1 MEINS
6 HRRIEKEKHR
16 PSSILPKKKRKKG
29 VVRTTIIS
37 SSIHYQLTFT
47 NKFIP
52 RSKHSYLNKKDP
64 NHRFDPSKKD
74 SKDDNRRPSPVHPV
88 TVHHIETR
96 TKRNRI
102 TASSSPPSLCHF
114 FSSTYIYIYKIAH
127 AHAKTFPSVHLSSVY
142 NTSLNKHDLLV
153 RQRDYVS
160 LHLGEMWSVLIH
172 MHGNPGRRGCRR
184 GPADRSFCSCKT
196 RRRERETWLVR
207 SRMCARSP
215 SKSIAATRFMGKH
228 RIRIGRAGFSLS
240 SFFPFPFFLS
250 SPLPSSSFS
259 PASLFPPQR
268 C

>member
-52 RSKHSYLNKKDP
+52 RSKYSYLNKKDP

-114 FSSTYIYIYKIAH
+114 FSSTYIFIKSHTHTRKLFPLYI
-127 AHAKTFPSVHLSSVY
+127 
-142 NTSLNKHDLLV
+142 
-153 RQRDYVS
+153 
-160 LHLGEMWSVLIH
+160 
-172 MHGNPGRRGCRR
+172 
-184 GPADRSFCSCKT
+184 
-196 RRRERETWLVR
+196 
-207 SRMCARSP
+207 
-215 SKSIAATRFMGKH
+215 
-228 RIRIGRAGFSLS
+228 
-240 SFFPFPFFLS
+240 
-250 SPLPSSSFS
+250 SPLYTTRP
-259 PASLFPPQR
+259 
-268 C
+268 